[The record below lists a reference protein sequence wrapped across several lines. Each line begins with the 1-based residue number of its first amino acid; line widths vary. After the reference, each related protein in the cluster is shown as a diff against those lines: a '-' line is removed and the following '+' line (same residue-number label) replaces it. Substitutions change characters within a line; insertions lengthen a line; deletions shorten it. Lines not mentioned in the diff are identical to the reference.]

1 MLEFWPKY
9 PLLGTNDILFGLPIQ
24 PLYRH
29 IQVKEQYR
37 QVGHQVEHACHPM
50 KITFTFDVKK
60 DRFFRL
66 GLKNLPDFVIRDQ
79 QQRRW
84 LAEP

>member
-29 IQVKEQYR
+29 IQAKEQYR
-37 QVGHQVEHACHPM
+37 QVGHQVEHVYHPI
-50 KITFTFDVKK
+50 KNIYIRFEK
-60 DRFFRL
+60 DRVFRL
-66 GLKNLPDFVIRDQ
+66 GLKNIPDSVIRDQ